1 MDEDVRIFDTEEVLK
16 QLQALEASILP
27 PDAALVAKN
36 RYAPRQKPNL
46 IPETLIIFS
55 KGKKVCL
62 VCHHTTSRHQPQTAP
77 SLRTSP
83 LIFCAIVWLRP
94 WLASIVEPSQPPP
107 PGQKAP
113 NVNLELA
120 WVHGYNAQNTRNS
133 LAYNNSMHAI
143 YPVGTPSMCFC

>member
-1 MDEDVRIFDTEEVLK
+1 M
-16 QLQALEASILP
+16 
-27 PDAALVAKN
+27 
-36 RYAPRQKPNL
+36 
-46 IPETLIIFS
+46 
-55 KGKKVCL
+55 
-62 VCHHTTSRHQPQTAP
+62 
-77 SLRTSP
+77 RTFP

-143 YPVGTPSMCFC
+143 YPVGTPLMCLTD